1 VPGDGPPTFTGFVR
15 DISERKRA
23 EEELRLVTA
32 GARCLLWH
40 ASVEDIGGDAL
51 HWQFTVASDE
61 AQEFLPL
68 TIPPGGSYAD
78 AWDQSRLPED
88 KARID
93 AHSGQEIRAGRNY
106 TQEFRFRDKDGQI
119 RWLKEDAR
127 VTALKPGLWRVVG
140 VCTDVTELKQVEQEK
155 ARLLD
160 EVRAAALLQ
169 RAFLRDVLA
178 SVTQGRLR
186 LLDRPDQLPPR
197 LAPIDNAE
205 PIALA
210 APSLRALRH
219 RAAQAAASLE
229 LDETTGDDLVI
240 AVGEAALN
248 AVAHAK
254 EGMGSVGVDAV
265 TGTVQVWIEDK
276 GGGIDLAQIPRAT
289 LERGFSI
296 GKTPGFGHGFWM
308 ILETVHRL
316 WLLTGPSGTT
326 VVLEMD
332 RTAPEPGWLGKI

>member
-1 VPGDGPPTFTGFVR
+1 
-15 DISERKRA
+15 
-23 EEELRLVTA
+23 
-32 GARCLLWH
+32 LWH
-40 ASVEDIGGDAL
+40 ALVEDTGEDLLRWDI
-51 HWQFTVASDE
+51 TVPDE
-61 AQEFLPL
+61 QAAQQFLPL
-68 TIPPGGSYAD
+68 VVPPGCSYTD
-78 AWDQSRLPED
+78 AFYESRLPED
-88 KARID
+88 RARTD
-93 AHSGQEIRAGRNY
+93 ADAGQCVRAGQPGY
-106 TQEFRFRDKDGQI
+106 SQEFRCQDQEGRV

-127 VTALKPGLWRVVG
+127 VTVLEPGRWRAVG
-140 VCTDVTELKQVEQEK
+140 VCTDVTELKQAEEDK

-169 RAFLRDVLA
+169 RVFLRDVLA

-186 LLDRPDQLPPR
+186 LIDRPDELPPR

-210 APSLRALRH
+210 AASLRALRH
-219 RAAQAAASLE
+219 QTAHATASLGF
-229 LDETTGDDLVI
+229 DEDTGHDLVT

-254 EGMGSVGVDAV
+254 GGVGSVGVDAA

-296 GKTPGFGHGFWM
+296 GPTPGFGHGFWM
-308 ILETVHRL
+308 ILETVHRV
-316 WLLTGPSGTT
+316 WLLTGPGGTT